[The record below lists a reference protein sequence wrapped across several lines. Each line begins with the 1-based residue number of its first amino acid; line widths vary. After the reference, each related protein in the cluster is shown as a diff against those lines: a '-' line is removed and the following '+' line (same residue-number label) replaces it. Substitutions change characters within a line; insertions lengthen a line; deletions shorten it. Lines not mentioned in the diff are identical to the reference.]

1 MELNTRQ
8 RKRINL
14 VYWMV
19 AISLLLSI
27 GLIATIVIKAE
38 QYTEYEYQLSEIQ
51 DGIYGTY
58 STIVSTV
65 PAQNCDVIT
74 LCCDGQIRTFRGTV
88 HITYTNHRSYVLYRD
103 VGYHNG
109 DELWVYVPT
118 GTIEFQGT
126 TGVGTRR

>member
-1 MELNTRQ
+1 MRVK
-8 RKRINL
+8 KRL
-14 VYWMV
+14 VTYITLV
-19 AISLLLSI
+19 FISVLVIAIT
-27 GLIATIVIKAE
+27 IATIT
-38 QYTEYEYQLSEIQ
+38 QFGSYTEYEYQLSEIQ

-88 HITYTNHRSYVLYRD
+88 HITYTNHRSYVIYRD

-126 TGVGTRR
+126 TGVGSRR

>member
-1 MELNTRQ
+1 MNAK
-8 RKRINL
+8 RKKGL
-14 VYWMV
+14 VTYITLAFISV
-19 AISLLLSI
+19 LVIAIT
-27 GLIATIVIKAE
+27 IATIT
-38 QYTEYEYQLSEIQ
+38 QFGSYTEYEYQLSEIQ

-88 HITYTNHRSYVLYRD
+88 HITYTNHRLYVIYRD

-109 DELWVYVPT
+109 DELWVYVPA

-126 TGVGTRR
+126 TGVGRR

>member
-1 MELNTRQ
+1 MTNKQATR
-8 RKRINL
+8 R
-14 VYWMV
+14 VYCV
-19 AISLLLSI
+19 VIITTLLILGI
-27 GLIATIVIKAE
+27 MAGLIIKGE

-88 HITYTNHRSYVLYRD
+88 HITYTNHRSYVIYRD

-109 DELWVYVPT
+109 DELWVYVPA

-126 TGVGTRR
+126 TGVGRR